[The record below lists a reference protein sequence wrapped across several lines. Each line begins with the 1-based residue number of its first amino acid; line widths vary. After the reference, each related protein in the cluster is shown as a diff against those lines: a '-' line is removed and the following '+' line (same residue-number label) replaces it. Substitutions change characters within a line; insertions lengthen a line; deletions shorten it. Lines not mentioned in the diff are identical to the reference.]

1 MELLTAIDITNFLK
15 WMAIAFFIIFF
26 PASIWF
32 EDEIIAALGR
42 RKATSKNKNLNNS
55 KPLKAHKTL

>member
-1 MELLTAIDITNFLK
+1 MFGSIDYFSLAK
-15 WMAIAFFIIFF
+15 WMFIGFFIVFF

-32 EDEIIAALGR
+32 EDEIIAALDR